1 MLLKVSALVIVKL
14 VALCAALCVVVPVL
28 GARHLPPHNAWYQ
41 FGFDACDL
49 PCYAAITPG
58 RSGFGSSSSS
68 LILQVPAIDRRMI
81 STGTSLS
88 FWARLPAEELSGIIR
103 YAPGGGV
110 SEIRLNARLPVERM
124 IDQLGAP
131 DCILGRTSESPAQ
144 MTVIFWERGVV
155 SVGAVLRAGEKSVN
169 LKSDVLAIWLRAVNP
184 SDCSLRGAVAWRGF
198 APLWSYGY
206 HQP

>member
-1 MLLKVSALVIVKL
+1 
-14 VALCAALCVVVPVL
+14 
-28 GARHLPPHNAWYQ
+28 
-41 FGFDACDL
+41 
-49 PCYAAITPG
+49 
-58 RSGFGSSSSS
+58 
-68 LILQVPAIDRRMI
+68 MI